1 MFTMNYVGKPVYRID
16 SFEKVTGRAVYVYDM
31 ELPGMLYA
39 KLVRSTEAHAKI
51 KRINIDKAKNY
62 PGVVKIVTG
71 DQLRNYKV
79 GIYVGD
85 RNMLAWDKVR
95 FIGEPVVAVI
105 AESEEAAE
113 RAAEL
118 IEVDYEPLPVLTD
131 PEKAFEEKQI
141 LIHENLGNYDYYRGY
156 INPVPGTN
164 IANKFILK
172 RGNIDLGF
180 SKSDLIIESKFVED
194 MINHVYME
202 PMSVIAQWLPDGT
215 IEIWTSAQSPF
226 AVRYLTAKALHIPES
241 KIIVHVP
248 YVGGGFGG
256 KAGVN
261 FEPLVVMLSKMV
273 GGRPVKLAL
282 TRTENFLAAPS
293 KVGVRA
299 WVKTGVTKDG
309 RILAWYTRYIVD
321 SGGYADYAVNV
332 GRTMGYIGTGVYD
345 VPNVYVESYTV
356 YTNKPYATAFRGFG
370 VLEAHWVI
378 ERQIDIIA
386 HKLGMDPQELRL
398 RNMVRPGS
406 SLAMGQP
413 IDEGNG
419 NLEQCLKLAKDL
431 IMWGKVSERVDT
443 YTYRGKGLAL
453 SVKGPSVPTNNAAQ
467 AFVRLNEDGTIDVSV
482 GTTEIGQGTLTSI
495 AQIVADEF
503 GIPIDMV
510 RVEVFKDTSKTAY
523 TWQTVG
529 SRSLFYDGNAVLAAI
544 NDAKDQIRKIAA
556 RVFNVEVTD
565 IEIRD
570 GKVFVRNKPG
580 LSLDLKDIAMG
591 YTLPNGNVIGGP
603 ILGRGY
609 FVKSDLTILN
619 ENGQGK
625 PFPFVTF
632 GAHAVEVE
640 VDVLTGRVKV
650 LKYVGVFDVG
660 KAINPKLVEG
670 QMVGGAVMG
679 ISYALYESLKFDDY
693 GSLLNPNL
701 IDYKVIRA
709 DEIPNDLISVIL
721 ENPQPDGPL
730 GARGI
735 GENAM
740 LGVAAAIGNAIY
752 NAIGVEV
759 YELPITPERLWKAIK
774 EQRPELLEGW

>member
-1 MFTMNYVGKPVYRID
+1 MYIGKSIYRAD
-16 SFEKVTGRAVYVYDM
+16 SLEKVTGRALYVFDM
-31 ELPGMLYA
+31 EFPGMLYA

-51 KRINIDKAKNY
+51 KKINIERARTY
-62 PGVVKIVTG
+62 PGVVAVITG
-71 DQLRNYKV
+71 EQLREYKV
-79 GIYVGD
+79 GIYVAD

-95 FIGEPVVAVI
+95 FIGDPVAAVI
-105 AESEEAAE
+105 AETEEAAE

-118 IEVDYEPLPVLTD
+118 VDVDYEPLPVITD
-131 PEKAFEEKQI
+131 PERAFEERAV
-141 LIHENLGNYDYYRGY
+141 LIHENLGKYDYYRGY
-156 INPVPGTN
+156 INPIPNTN
-164 IANKFILK
+164 IANKFVLR
-172 RGNIDLGF
+172 RGNIEDGF
-180 SKSDLIIESKFVED
+180 SKSEMVIENNFAED
-194 MINHVYME
+194 MMNHVYME

-215 IEIWTSAQSPF
+215 LEIWTSAQSPF
-226 AVRYLTAKALHIPES
+226 AVRYLTAKALHMPES

-261 FEPLVVMLSKMV
+261 FEPLVAMLSKMV

-282 TRTENFLAAPS
+282 SRYENFLAAPS

-309 RILAWYTRYIVD
+309 KIIAWQARYIVD

-332 GRTMGYIGTGVYD
+332 GRTMGYIGAGVYD
-345 VPNVYVESYTV
+345 IPNIYVESYTV

-370 VLEAHWVI
+370 ILEAHWVI

-386 HKLGMDPQELRL
+386 HKLGMDPFELRL
-398 RNMVRPGS
+398 KNIVRPGS
-406 SLAMGQP
+406 SLSMGQRV
-413 IDEGNG
+413 DKGNG
-419 NLEQCLKLAKDL
+419 DLEQCLKMAKDL
-431 IMWGKVSERVDT
+431 IGWGKLGEKVDD

-453 SVKGPSVPTNNAAQ
+453 SIKGPSVPANNAAQ

-495 AQIVADEF
+495 VQIVAEEF
-503 GIPIDMV
+503 GVPIDRV
-510 RVEVFKDTSKTAY
+510 RIDTFKDTSKSAY

-544 NDAKDQIRKIAA
+544 ADTKDQIRKIAA
-556 RVFNVEVTD
+556 RVFNVEPSD
-565 IEIRD
+565 IEIRN
-570 GKVFVRNKPG
+570 GKVFARNNPG
-580 LSLDLKDIAMG
+580 SALDLKDIAMG
-591 YTLPNGNVIGGP
+591 YTLPNGNTIGGP
-603 ILGRGY
+603 IMGRGY
-609 FVKSDLTILN
+609 FIRSDLTILN
-619 ENGQGK
+619 ENGQGN

-650 LKYVGVFDVG
+650 LRYVAVFDVG
-660 KAINPKLVEG
+660 KAINPELVKG
-670 QMVGGAVMG
+670 QMIGGAIMG
-679 ISYALYESLKFDDY
+679 ISYALYESLKFDE
-693 GSLLNPNL
+693 GGALLNPNL
-701 IDYKVIRA
+701 IDYKVIRS
-709 DEIPNDLISVIL
+709 DDIPSDIITIIL
-721 ENPQPDGPL
+721 ENPDTYGPY

-752 NAIGVEV
+752 NAVGVEV
-759 YELPITPERLWKAIK
+759 HELPMTPERVWRAIK